1 VYTNETLF
9 ICYSSLFHGVFQGT
23 VADSAPVVPIS
34 AQLKYNIDVVCEYIV
49 KKIPIPERNFISPPN
64 MIVIRSFD
72 VNKPGYEVDEIKGG
86 VAGGSILRVSIS
98 LINIPKNMLN
108 LHGFDLKMYGSA

>member
-1 VYTNETLF
+1 M
-9 ICYSSLFHGVFQGT
+9 I
-23 VADSAPVVPIS
+23 PVS

-72 VNKPGYEVDEIKGG
+72 VNKPGSEVDEIKGG
-86 VAGGSILRVSIS
+86 IAGGSILKVCFSIIFKRV
-98 LINIPKNMLN
+98 M
-108 LHGFDLKMYGSA
+108 DLTFLSVPFL

>member
-1 VYTNETLF
+1 
-9 ICYSSLFHGVFQGT
+9 
-23 VADSAPVVPIS
+23 
-34 AQLKYNIDVVCEYIV
+34 
-49 KKIPIPERNFISPPN
+49 